1 MKTGLNVKKKVMVL
15 AAVSIMM
22 VATLGGCACGRESKF
37 VGTWEGK
44 YDYEA
49 DFKEEYGEAQSPDE
63 AKILGK
69 WEFEGDKGEYLNF
82 RNDHNAMFNFPG
94 TLYNY
99 NTPWELSIDN
109 GQETVILRENVSDI
123 PIYAKLKYDASSN
136 KLISEGTYLA
146 ETGEEV
152 DLYKGFDHNGF
163 HYSESY
169 WGSWFKKGSELTYK
183 TITDNNNSEVKDT
196 MILNSN
202 KTGTYTEKTE
212 YSQYTYEITWG
223 MSSNNDSNTIVVKD
237 ATGFFGRRLVY
248 DTEKG
253 IMHSDKLFFEK
264 KN

>member
-22 VATLGGCACGRESKF
+22 VATLGGCACGKESKF

-49 DFKEEYGEAQSPDE
+49 AFKEEYGEAQSPDE
-63 AKILGK
+63 AKILGE
-69 WEFEGDKGEYLNF
+69 WEFEGDKRNHLRF
-82 RNDHNAMFNFPG
+82 RNDHNAMLTDKG
-94 TLYNY
+94 SLTLY

-109 GQETVILRENVSDI
+109 GQETVILRKNVSDI

-152 DLYKGFDHNGF
+152 DLNGFDHNGF
-163 HYSESY
+163 NHSDFK
-169 WGSWFKKGSELTYK
+169 WGSWFKKGSEFTYK
-183 TITDNNNSEVKDT
+183 TIADNNNSEVRDT

-202 KTGTYTEKTE
+202 KTGTYTDKTK
-212 YSQYTYEITWG
+212 YGQNTYEITWG

-237 ATGFFGRRLVY
+237 ATGFFSCRLVY

>member
-15 AAVSIMM
+15 AAVSIMT
-22 VATLGGCACGRESKF
+22 VAALGGCACGKESKF

-49 DFKEEYGEAQSPDE
+49 YFKEEYGEAQSPDE

-82 RNDHNAMFNFPG
+82 RNDHNAMLTDKG
-94 TLYNY
+94 CSMLY

-109 GQETVILRENVSDI
+109 GQETVILRKNVSDI

-136 KLISEGTYLA
+136 KLISEGTYLS

-163 HYSESY
+163 HYSESW

-183 TITDNNNSEVKDT
+183 TITDNNNSEVRDT

-212 YSQYTYEITWG
+212 YGTYTYEITWG
-223 MSSNNDSNTIVVKD
+223 MSSNNDSNTIVVND
-237 ATGFFGRRLVY
+237 ATGFFSCRLVY